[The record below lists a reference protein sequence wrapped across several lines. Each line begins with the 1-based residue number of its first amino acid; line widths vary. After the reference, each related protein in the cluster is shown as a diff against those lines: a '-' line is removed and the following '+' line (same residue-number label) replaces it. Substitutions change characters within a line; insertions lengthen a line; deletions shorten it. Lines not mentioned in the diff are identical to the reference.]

1 VDSERD
7 RVTQEEEEEVEEEEE
22 EEGSFK
28 ANAVNEKDPERDRAT
43 PRVRHLLPSQILPIF
58 Q

>member
-7 RVTQEEEEEVEEEEE
+7 RVTQEEEEEEEE